1 MGHSSEVKCSS
12 RKGMT
17 LSSNLS
23 REEKGESEGGEERE
37 RKTGREKMY
46 SPFTFKAHKENKAA
60 LQIHCH
66 PQYFVYYSNCLV
78 SL

>member
-1 MGHSSEVKCSS
+1 MGHSWEGKCSS
-12 RKGMT
+12 RKGKT

-23 REEKGESEGGEERE
+23 REEKGGREGGEKRE
-37 RKTGREKMY
+37 RDSGRGKMY

-66 PQYFVYYSNCLV
+66 PRVFCL
-78 SL
+78 LL